1 MKKIILISVLAVHS
15 IVLAP
20 MTYADD
26 NISLRICEYV
36 AANDKSRL
44 RSYLKQNKL
53 KLRDVYDKI
62 MCNEQNLLVF
72 SASNSALE
80 TGEFVIGNT
89 SVKEVT
95 ANIAEIAKYSKHLEE
110 KAKERVK

>member
-1 MKKIILISVLAVHS
+1 MKRVLLISVLASQFMLLPPVS
-15 IVLAP
+15 SAN
-20 MTYADD
+20 D

-62 MCNEQNLLVF
+62 NCNGENLLVF
-72 SASNSALE
+72 SAANAALE
-80 TGEFVIGNT
+80 TGEFIIGKT

-95 ANIAEIAKYSKHLEE
+95 ANIAAIAKYSKHLEE
-110 KAKERVK
+110 AAKERIK